1 MSTGYIGRHRRLSTT
16 RTLAFRTVTAGVLM
30 GVPILGL
37 ATPASAAPD
46 STWDAVAQCES
57 TGNWAINTG
66 NGYHGGLQFTDSTW
80 AANGGSAYASQAE
93 GATRDQQIAVAEN
106 VLASQGW
113 GAWPVCSKQAGATD
127 QGVTPRAQVAS
138 SSDTSISN
146 SGNSNS
152 SNSDASN
159 STSSNSNSSSSTDS
173 SSNSASTSGSDSNS
187 ASSTSSVD
195 SSTTV
200 SDTSSSSQSAADS
213 SSSSTQPAAA
223 TQSSTPASA
232 SDGTYTVQSGDTLFK
247 IAAAQGV
254 AGGWQTLAKA
264 NADVISNPDVI
275 YPGQVLRLG

>member
-93 GATRDQQIAVAEN
+93 GATREQQIAVAEN

-138 SSDTSISN
+138 SSDTSSSN

-152 SNSDASN
+152 SNSDA
-159 STSSNSNSSSSTDS
+159 SNSNSSSSTDS

-195 SSTTV
+195 SSTTA
-200 SDTSSSSQSAADS
+200 SDTSSSSQSTADS

-232 SDGTYTVQSGDTLFK
+232 PDGTYTVQSGDTLFK

-254 AGGWQTLAKA
+254 TGGWQTLAKA